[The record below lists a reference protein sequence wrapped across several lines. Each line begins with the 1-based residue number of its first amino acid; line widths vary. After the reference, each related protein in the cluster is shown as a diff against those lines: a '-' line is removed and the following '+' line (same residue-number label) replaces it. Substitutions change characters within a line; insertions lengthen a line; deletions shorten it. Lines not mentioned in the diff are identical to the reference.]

1 MGDDV
6 FHLKDLIKLS
16 VLNKRYKAIIHL
28 LAKKV
33 CHSFVIIEFKCIS
46 YEILIEKIV
55 NWWIRLRRQVIVI
68 VLLHIVNV
76 R

>member
-46 YEILIEKIV
+46 YEILIEK
-55 NWWIRLRRQVIVI
+55 L
-68 VLLHIVNV
+68 
-76 R
+76 